1 MEDTLDI
8 ADFRAFVDEGY
19 TIEREGTF
27 FAGVYIVKHDG
38 KMVAS
43 DPDFEKAFRKAY
55 EMAVC
60 ERDEAKR

>member
-1 MEDTLDI
+1 MENTLDI
-8 ADFRAFVDEGY
+8 TDFRAFVDEGY
-19 TIEREGTF
+19 TIQREGSF
-27 FAGVYIVKHDG
+27 FAGVYIVKHEG

-55 EMAVC
+55 EMSVS